1 MEEAKSINQ
10 SLSALGN
17 VISALTTGKAHV
29 PYRDAVLTQLMKDC
43 LGGNAKTLMFV
54 NVSPADYNAPETV
67 SSLQFAQRC
76 KTVTNKATASIET
89 AQLKKL
95 KAQLRQL
102 QAGGAA
108 SAQPVAKSGPGGGPR
123 KGGPGGRKGPG
134 GAHKKKK
141 K

>member
-1 MEEAKSINQ
+1 
-10 SLSALGN
+10 
-17 VISALTTGKAHV
+17 
-29 PYRDAVLTQLMKDC
+29 MKDC

-102 QAGGAA
+102 QAGGGAA
-108 SAQPVAKSGPGGGPR
+108 PAGPSNDGGGGGKKGPGGK

-134 GAHKKKK
+134 GAHRKKKK
-141 K
+141 